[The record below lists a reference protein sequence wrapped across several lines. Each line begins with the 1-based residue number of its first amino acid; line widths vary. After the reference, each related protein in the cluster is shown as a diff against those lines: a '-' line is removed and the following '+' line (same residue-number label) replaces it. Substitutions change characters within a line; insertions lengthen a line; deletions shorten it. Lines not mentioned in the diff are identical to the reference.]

1 MHGCLRPRTVQNRRA
16 TPAPLTGIPS
26 NWAELVVAMAKGYRA
41 RRLVR
46 PHRVKRKHDLAAALH
61 PAAML
66 GHAVFANVKRVENGG
81 AVRSQV
87 EGENSFGR
95 ICRRGVTLVSTSKIS
110 SLPPDKAGSLPGRA
124 RQLCS
129 GAGAHHEPAKHHKG
143 TRKLGM
149 DTKKS

>member
-1 MHGCLRPRTVQNRRA
+1 
-16 TPAPLTGIPS
+16 
-26 NWAELVVAMAKGYRA
+26 MAKGYRA
-41 RRLVR
+41 RRLVG
-46 PHRVKRKHDLAAALH
+46 PHWVKRKDDLATALH

-87 EGENSFGR
+87 EGEDPFGR

-110 SLPPDKAGSLPGRA
+110 SLPPDKADGSLPGRRV

-129 GAGAHHEPAKHHKG
+129 GARGHNEPAKRHQG

-149 DTKKS
+149 DAKKS